1 MYSPV
6 TVAYLPAVIGA
17 VISVVL
23 NRTGFLGLLFL
34 VPPGVIA
41 YCYNGKTAWFCTFLV
56 ILGNGLV
63 SLTLGVPLGYSP
75 AVLWRDILYM
85 AVMTGSL
92 TWIVLPARAEGFLFS
107 RIPGVYRLICGS
119 LLGALSLVPVVAS
132 LRNSSG
138 LYEFIRAQA
147 EAVSALYA
155 ASAGA
160 DVVQRSL
167 SEQYITPEA
176 VLETVSL
183 VSLRGGMV
191 VSCMILFVVSRQL
204 ALGITWFIRRTKPGG
219 SITGFHVPPWFIW
232 ALSCSLPGI
241 LVGVKTKT
249 ALLEIPAWNI
259 LVICSILYLAQGG
272 GIAIYFLSRIRR
284 PGARFLIHLLLII
297 VICSPGI
304 NAVFLGALAL
314 LGIAENWV
322 PFRVPKTDG
331 PSSTPGME
339 A

>member
-6 TVAYLPAVIGA
+6 STAYLPAVIGA
-17 VISVVL
+17 VVSVAL
-23 NRTGFLGLLFL
+23 TRTGFLGLLFL
-34 VPPGVIA
+34 VPPGIIA
-41 YCYNGKTAWFCTFLV
+41 YCYNGKSAWFCAFLI
-56 ILGNGLV
+56 ILGNGIV
-63 SLTLGVPLGYSP
+63 SLAFGYPLGYSP

-85 AVMTGSL
+85 AVMTAVF
-92 TWIVLPARAEGFLFS
+92 TWIAVPARAEGFSLF
-107 RIPGVYRLICGS
+107 RIPGVYRLIGGS
-119 LLGALSLVPVVAS
+119 VLGALSLAPVVIS
-132 LRNSSG
+132 LRDSAG
-138 LYEFIRAQA
+138 LHEFIRAQA
-147 EAVSALYA
+147 EAVSALYS

-176 VLETVSL
+176 VLDAVNL

-204 ALGITWFIRRTKPGG
+204 ALGITWFVRRTRPGG
-219 SITGFHVPPWFIW
+219 NITGFHVPFRFIW

-259 LVICSILYLAQGG
+259 LVICGILYLAQGG
-272 GIAIYFLSRIRR
+272 GIVAHFLSRIQR
-284 PGARFLIHLLLII
+284 PGTRFLIHLLLVI

-322 PFRVPKTDG
+322 PFRAPKTDG
-331 PSSTPGME
+331 PSSTPGMG